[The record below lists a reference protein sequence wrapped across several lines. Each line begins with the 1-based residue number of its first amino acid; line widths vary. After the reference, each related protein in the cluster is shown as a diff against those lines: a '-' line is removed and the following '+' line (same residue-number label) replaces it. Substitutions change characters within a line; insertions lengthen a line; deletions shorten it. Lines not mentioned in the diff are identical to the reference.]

1 MNKEFFIEQLTELR
15 GYFVDVLLN
24 GLEGQ
29 QLKAVDKEIYKMA
42 ITSINFL
49 IDFLER

>member
-1 MNKEFFIEQLTELR
+1 MNKDFFIEQLTELR

-24 GLEGQ
+24 GLEGVP
-29 QLKAVDKEIYKMA
+29 LKPVEREVYKMCV
-42 ITSINFL
+42 TSINFL

>member
-1 MNKEFFIEQLTELR
+1 MNKEFFLEQLTELR

-24 GLEGQ
+24 GFEGE
-29 QLKAVDKEIYKMA
+29 QLKAVDREIYKMC

-49 IDFLER
+49 IDFLKR

>member
-29 QLKAVDKEIYKMA
+29 QLGAVDKEVYKIC

-49 IDFLER
+49 IDFLEK

>member
-15 GYFVDVLLN
+15 GYFVDVLFNGLN
-24 GLEGQ
+24 GEPLS
-29 QLKAVDKEIYKMA
+29 LVDKEIYKMC

-49 IDFLER
+49 IDFLEK

>member
-1 MNKEFFIEQLTELR
+1 MNKAFLIEQLTELR
-15 GYFVDVLLN
+15 EYFIDVLLN

-29 QLKAVDKEIYKMA
+29 QLGAVDREVYKMC

-49 IDFLER
+49 IDFLKR

>member
-1 MNKEFFIEQLTELR
+1 MNKEFFIEQLIELR

-29 QLKAVDKEIYKMA
+29 KLGAVDREIYKMCV
-42 ITSINFL
+42 TSINFL